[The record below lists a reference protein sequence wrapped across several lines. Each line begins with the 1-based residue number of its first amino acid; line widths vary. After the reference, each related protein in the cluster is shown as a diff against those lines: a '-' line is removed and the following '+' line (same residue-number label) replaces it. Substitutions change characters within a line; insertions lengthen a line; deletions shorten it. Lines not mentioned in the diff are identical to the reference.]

1 MRRRTLLQN
10 KGIVQPSNSV
20 AGDILFYD
28 NEEQDLI
35 IVKGQEW
42 NVDVYEIDRF
52 TPVGIVVVPGYHN
65 VYGDGSCGIM
75 SLKNMDG
82 SRFGSTYY
90 LRNYRYCGTLD
101 YSITGL
107 KSSVPT
113 IDSNDADSIVIDY
126 GSSYRCFFPNDYYKS
141 DPNIVPCEHDTNT
154 VYSTGSTTNLGFLPS
169 AYLTNGARNT
179 SYYQTTTPCDENNA
193 LADFNGI
200 LNSKLFYDTISSAN
214 TAVYRCRSF
223 YPYGTNQ
230 GDWYLP
236 SIAEL
241 GYWANRIQVFVNTT
255 NNLINAYGED
265 ISATVHMSSHY
276 WSSTEYRLFS
286 GELTMWVVRTNSF
299 RLEEGICGR
308 DAFLIRSFLRI
319 NSNGIV
325 RI

>member
-1 MRRRTLLQN
+1 MLLQN

-20 AGDILFYD
+20 VGDILFYD

-35 IVKGQEW
+35 IVKGEEW
-42 NVDVYEIDRF
+42 NVDVYEVDRF

-90 LRNYRYCGTLD
+90 LQNYRYCGILD

-126 GSSYRCFFPNDYYKS
+126 GSSYRCFFPNDFYKS
-141 DPNIVPCEHDTNT
+141 YQNIVPCEHDTNT
-154 VYSTGSTTNLGFLPS
+154 VYFTGSTTNPGFIPS
-169 AYLTNGARNT
+169 AYLTNGSRNM
-179 SYYQTTTPCDENNA
+179 SYCQTTTPCDENNA
-193 LADFNGI
+193 LADFNGL
-200 LNSKLFYDTISSAN
+200 LNSKLFYEAISSAN
-214 TAVYRCRSF
+214 TAVYRCRCF
-223 YPYGTNQ
+223 YPYGTSE

-241 GYWANRIQVFVNTT
+241 GYWANRIQIFKNTT
-255 NNLINAYGED
+255 NRLINVYGED
-265 ISATVHMSSHY
+265 ISATVHMSASY
-276 WSSTEYRLFS
+276 WSSTEKRLFS
-286 GELTMWVVRTNSF
+286 RELTMYVVQTNSF
-299 RLEEGICGR
+299 MCEEGICGR
-308 DAFLIRSFLRI
+308 DSFLIRSFLRI